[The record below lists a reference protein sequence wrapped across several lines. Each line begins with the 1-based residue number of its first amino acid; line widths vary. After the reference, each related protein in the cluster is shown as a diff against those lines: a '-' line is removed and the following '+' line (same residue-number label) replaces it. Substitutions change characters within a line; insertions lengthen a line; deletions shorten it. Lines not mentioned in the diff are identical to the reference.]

1 MRTNNLTPAL
11 DAFRRGLPV
20 KPVGYL
26 PNGRAVYPIA
36 GGAPDDG
43 DGKGGDD
50 NGDDG
55 GKDKGGDNG
64 GADNEDKFTPITS
77 QADLDKVLGKR
88 LERERGKFP
97 DYDDLKKKAEQY
109 DKHLEETAT
118 EQEKAV
124 KAARQEGENAAVE
137 RTNTYLI
144 NAKAEVAAA
153 TAKFRNPATA
163 VKLMDLSGV
172 TVTNGVVDAAAV
184 KAAAEKL
191 AESDPYLVDTGDG
204 KGRRPSPDKNQG
216 GSDDKPSASVAAG
229 RDAYAEQKAR
239 RNGGSTNSGS
249 GSSNN
254 S

>member
-36 GGAPDDG
+36 GGAPDD
-43 DGKGGDD
+43 DGNDGADDKPAGDD
-50 NGDDG
+50 DKPKGDD
-55 GKDKGGDNG
+55 DGDN
-64 GADNEDKFTPITS
+64 DKFTAITS

-88 LERERGKFP
+88 LERERAKRA
-97 DYDDLKKKAEQY
+97 DYDELKKKADEY
-109 DKHLEETAT
+109 DKHVEANAT

-124 KAARQEGENAAVE
+124 KAARKEGEDAAVE

-153 TAKFRNPATA
+153 TAKFLNPATA

-172 TVTNGVVDAAAV
+172 TVTDGVPDAAAI

-191 AESDPYLVDTGDG
+191 AETDPYLVDTGDG
-204 KGRRPSPDKNQG
+204 KGRRPKSDRNQG
-216 GSDDKPSASVAAG
+216 GSDDKPTASVAAG
-229 RDAYAEQKAR
+229 RDAYAEQRAR
-239 RNGGSTNSGS
+239 RKGASTSSGT
-249 GSSNN
+249 SS
-254 S
+254 